1 MHTMVLQILVGIS
14 FLHFLCWYNQ
24 LKHFDLTGWN
34 NLSKYQVKSSELTFF
49 IIFSLPNLMPLTL
62 LILAVC
68 RMRFINV
75 FLCGSVYRSP
85 EIRRSE
91 VQFLMGTQNF
101 FCSKLMIRWNNI
113 FLYFFTEL
121 KTYPLSYCTWN
132 NFFFHLQIFLLL
144 LLRDILVPYKLHWT
158 WNFCMRKWTSLRL
171 PLKELMDSFL
181 ILI

>member
-14 FLHFLCWYNQ
+14 FLYFLCWYNQ

-49 IIFSLPNLMPLTL
+49 IILFTKLDAIDIADPSSMQDAFHKCVSLW
-62 LILAVC
+62 
-68 RMRFINV
+68 
-75 FLCGSVYRSP
+75 LCVSEPRNQKVWSSVPHRDSD
-85 EIRRSE
+85 
-91 VQFLMGTQNF
+91 F

-121 KTYPLSYCTWN
+121 KTYHLSYCTWN
-132 NFFFHLQIFLLL
+132 NLFFHLQIFLLL